1 MPLAERLQFPGPL
14 LIRIRC
20 SDTSWK
26 AALSMKVQHEGALTH
41 LCIIRKNGQVTHT
54 ARQVACHSLNNL
66 RGKRSS
72 IPPHKTRP
80 DSPVPTLQGP
90 CDLSPKWR
98 GTLRFLTPLEMRPSS
113 ITPKTVEAREA
124 PPKSTVSRL
133 LRGTLRSSLRSLA
146 QVEGTQGFLT
156 QPEKDLENP
165 PSTHLESRFP
175 YHDSRAK
182 TRSPS
187 PCAWRTDFPDA

>member
-1 MPLAERLQFPGPL
+1 M
-14 LIRIRC
+14 
-20 SDTSWK
+20 
-26 AALSMKVQHEGALTH
+26 
-41 LCIIRKNGQVTHT
+41 
-54 ARQVACHSLNNL
+54 NNS
-66 RGKRSS
+66 RGKQSS
-72 IPPHKTRP
+72 IPPLKTRP
-80 DSPVPTLQGP
+80 DSPVPTLKGP
-90 CDLSPKWR
+90 CDRSPKWR

-113 ITPKTVEAREA
+113 NTPKTVEAREA

-175 YHDSRAK
+175 YHDSRAM

-187 PCAWRTDFPDA
+187 PLAWRLDFPGATREAPCAPRPTS

>member
-54 ARQVACHSLNNL
+54 ARQVACHSLNNS

-90 CDLSPKWR
+90 CNLSQKWR
-98 GTLRFLTPLEMRPSS
+98 GTLRFLPDLEIRPSS
-113 ITPKTVEAREA
+113 IAANPVESREA
-124 PPKSTVSRL
+124 SPSSIVS
-133 LRGTLRSSLRSLA
+133 
-146 QVEGTQGFLT
+146 LT
-156 QPEKDLENP
+156 SQRHPEKLPEVTGTSRGNP
-165 PSTHLESRFP
+165 GFPAATRERPRASFFIALSPDSTTM
-175 YHDSRAK
+175 
-182 TRSPS
+182 TREQ
-187 PCAWRTDFPDA
+187 